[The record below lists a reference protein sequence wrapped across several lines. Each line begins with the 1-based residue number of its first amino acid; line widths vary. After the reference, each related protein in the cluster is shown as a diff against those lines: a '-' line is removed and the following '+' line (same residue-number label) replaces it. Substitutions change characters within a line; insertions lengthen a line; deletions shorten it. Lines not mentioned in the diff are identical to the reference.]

1 MRLNFYLIFLTIFI
15 LLDVSDEIRLITDHF
30 TFSALYFAF
39 IKNPLSFFMLITF
52 PYLKKQLEK

>member
-15 LLDVSDEIRLITDHF
+15 LLDISDEIRLITDHF

-39 IKNPLSFFMLITF
+39 IKHPLSFFMLITF